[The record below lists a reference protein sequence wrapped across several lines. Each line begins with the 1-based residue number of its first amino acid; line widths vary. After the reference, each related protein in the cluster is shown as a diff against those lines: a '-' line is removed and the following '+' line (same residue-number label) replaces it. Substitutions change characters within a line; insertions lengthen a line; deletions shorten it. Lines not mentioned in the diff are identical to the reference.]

1 MKDSS
6 VAERS
11 CLKCCRTVYR
21 NITFRAVRNS
31 DVELQRRLG
40 LGVTELSVI
49 GLQGPSPGNEVP
61 HEEQE
66 EKEHGQYDLDQ
77 KAEICLLGSAIN

>member
-6 VAERS
+6 VAERF
-11 CLKCCRTVYR
+11 CLKCYRTIYR
-21 NITFRAVRNS
+21 NNIFQTVRNL

-40 LGVTELSVI
+40 LGVTEFSVI

-61 HEEQE
+61 QGEQE
-66 EKEHGQYDLDQ
+66 EKEHGLYDLDQ
-77 KAEICLLGSAIN
+77 KAEI